1 MSCLKNIENIF
12 VYETET
18 LILIIRFV
26 DFQMAVLPVQ
36 TEAVV
41 FSIDGSFAANI
52 SFSGTDP
59 KVRAGAVD
67 VRTFFWLLLVMTS
80 FKLNCLLTANK
91 S

>member
-1 MSCLKNIENIF
+1 MSCLKNIENTF

-18 LILIIRFV
+18 FILMIRFV

-67 VRTFFWLLLVMTS
+67 VRVFYIVTFS
-80 FKLNCLLTANK
+80 DY
-91 S
+91 

>member
-1 MSCLKNIENIF
+1 MSGLKNIENIF
-12 VYETET
+12 VYEIKTF
-18 LILIIRFV
+18 ILIIRFV

-67 VRTFFWLLLVMTS
+67 VRLLLVIIS
-80 FKLNCLLTANK
+80 SKLNCLLLLAKFFN
-91 S
+91 